1 MAAKGDSKAEA
12 RTPAELRA
20 EIERTRA
27 DLLTSVTA
35 LREEVS
41 ARTDWREWVRRRPLL
56 TVGLAFTVGFWLGDR
71 R

>member
-1 MAAKGDSKAEA
+1 MAGKGELKAEY

-27 DLLTSVTA
+27 DLVTSVSA
-35 LREEVS
+35 LREEVA

-56 TVGLAFTVGFWLGDR
+56 CVGLAFTVGYLLGER